1 MSGSG
6 EEIVAAKPIVLDNG
20 SGLTKNGYAGEDR
33 PRSVWPTI
41 IGYPKYTSIMTDVEH
56 YTREYYIGEEAL
68 NLRGVLRLVYPVEHG
83 MILDWQAMEKIW
95 HFTFYNDLRVN
106 PAEHPVLLTEPPLN
120 PRKNREK
127 MAEIMF
133 ETFNVP
139 AMYVSMQAVLSLYAS
154 GRTTGLVVDS
164 GDGVTHIVPIY
175 EGFALTH
182 AINRVDLGGR
192 DITEYLRRLLRQ
204 RGYSL
209 VSSAEREIV
218 RDVKE
223 KLCYVALE
231 PEKEMK
237 LAEKVAEMQKEYVLP
252 DGEKIVIGA
261 ERFLAPEVFFNP
273 GVIGMEATPLDES
286 IVDSIRKC
294 DVDLRRE
301 LYANIV
307 LSGGSTMFPGLKER
321 LEKEI
326 KELTP
331 EEVDVKIIAPPERQY
346 SVWMG
351 GSILSSLKTFQ
362 KLWITSKEY
371 KEQGSSVI
379 HRCF

>member
-1 MSGSG
+1 MSGLG

-106 PAEHPVLLTEPPLN
+106 PSEHPILLTEPPLN

-218 RDVKE
+218 RDIKE

-237 LAEKVAEMQKEYVLP
+237 LAEKVTEMQKEYVLP
-252 DGEKIVIGA
+252 DGEKVVIGA

-307 LSGGSTMFPGLKER
+307 LSGGSTMFPGLNER

-362 KLWITSKEY
+362 KLWITNKEY

>member
-1 MSGSG
+1 
-6 EEIVAAKPIVLDNG
+6 
-20 SGLTKNGYAGEDR
+20 
-33 PRSVWPTI
+33 
-41 IGYPKYTSIMTDVEH
+41 
-56 YTREYYIGEEAL
+56 
-68 NLRGVLRLVYPVEHG
+68 
-83 MILDWQAMEKIW
+83 
-95 HFTFYNDLRVN
+95 
-106 PAEHPVLLTEPPLN
+106 
-120 PRKNREK
+120 
-127 MAEIMF
+127 
-133 ETFNVP
+133 
-139 AMYVSMQAVLSLYAS
+139 
-154 GRTTGLVVDS
+154 
-164 GDGVTHIVPIY
+164 
-175 EGFALTH
+175 
-182 AINRVDLGGR
+182 
-192 DITEYLRRLLRQ
+192 
-204 RGYSL
+204 
-209 VSSAEREIV
+209 
-218 RDVKE
+218 
-223 KLCYVALE
+223 
-231 PEKEMK
+231 MK
-237 LAEKVAEMQKEYVLP
+237 LAEKVTEMQKEYVLP
-252 DGEKIVIGA
+252 DGEKVVIGA

-362 KLWITSKEY
+362 KLWITNKEY

>member
-1 MSGSG
+1 
-6 EEIVAAKPIVLDNG
+6 
-20 SGLTKNGYAGEDR
+20 
-33 PRSVWPTI
+33 
-41 IGYPKYTSIMTDVEH
+41 MTDVEH

-106 PAEHPVLLTEPPLN
+106 PAEHPILLTEPPLN

>member
-1 MSGSG
+1 MSGLG
-6 EEIVAAKPIVLDNG
+6 EEIIAAKPIVLDNG

-106 PAEHPVLLTEPPLN
+106 PSEHPILLTEPPLN

-218 RDVKE
+218 RDIKE

-237 LAEKVAEMQKEYVLP
+237 LAEKVTEMQKEYVLP
-252 DGEKIVIGA
+252 DGEKVVIGA

-362 KLWITSKEY
+362 KLWISSKEY

>member
-1 MSGSG
+1 LSGLG

-106 PAEHPVLLTEPPLN
+106 PSEHPILLTEPPLN

-218 RDVKE
+218 RDIKE

-237 LAEKVAEMQKEYVLP
+237 LAEKVTEMQKEYVLP
-252 DGEKIVIGA
+252 DGEKVVIGA

-362 KLWITSKEY
+362 KLWITNKEY

>member
-106 PAEHPVLLTEPPLN
+106 PAEHPILLTEPPLN

>member
-1 MSGSG
+1 MSGS

-252 DGEKIVIGA
+252 DGEKVVIGA

-362 KLWITSKEY
+362 KLWITNKEY